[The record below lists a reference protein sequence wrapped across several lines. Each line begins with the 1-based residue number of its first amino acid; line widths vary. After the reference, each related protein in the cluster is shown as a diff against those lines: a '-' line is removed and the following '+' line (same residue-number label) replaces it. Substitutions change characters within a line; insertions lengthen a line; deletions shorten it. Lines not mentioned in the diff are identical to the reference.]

1 VGLSCSLAGVPF
13 LDGGMWAL
21 GGEIRWFVPGHASC
35 FECTLTDEDRKH
47 AHERQSCSGFSNQT
61 LDAIAQPVPSTISTT
76 AVIGGLLAQEAMR
89 HLYGWE
95 VTHGEAIVYNGLTMT
110 MHRTT
115 LPRDPNCSCH
125 LPYREVIELNSGVAE
140 TTAQDL
146 LEQAKKDLGKLAI
159 LELGRDLL
167 LGFHCKGCGRYEPVD
182 ELLGKVDEAK
192 RICEYCGKTR
202 DAEIISRLD
211 RSELQA
217 DRPLSELCV
226 PQGEVLAVRGGKNG
240 DRLRLF
246 ELTGDVER
254 FWG

>member
-1 VGLSCSLAGVPF
+1 
-13 LDGGMWAL
+13 M
-21 GGEIRWFVPGHASC
+21 
-35 FECTLTDEDRKH
+35 
-47 AHERQSCSGFSNQT
+47 
-61 LDAIAQPVPSTISTT
+61 
-76 AVIGGLLAQEAMR
+76 
-89 HLYGWE
+89 
-95 VTHGEAIVYNGLTMT
+95 
-110 MHRTT
+110 
-115 LPRDPNCSCH
+115 
-125 LPYREVIELNSGVAE
+125 
-140 TTAQDL
+140 
-146 LEQAKKDLGKLAI
+146 EQAKKDLGKLAI